1 MSKPVKVGIIFVIMY
16 LTMMLFFY
24 LLRAEQ
30 PFLLMFVGCV
40 YMFYPLKFLPKIVA
54 DFLSGIYLFIIP
66 CNLFLVGYLP
76 AKIYYFIKE
85 KYNKK

>member
-1 MSKPVKVGIIFVIMY
+1 MSKPVKVGIIFVIINI
-16 LTMMLFFY
+16 TTMLFFY
-24 LLRAEQ
+24 LLQAEY
-30 PFLLMFVGCV
+30 PFTLMFVGII
-40 YMFYPLKFLPKIVA
+40 YLLYPLKFLPEIVA
-54 DFLSGIYLFIIP
+54 DFLSGIYPFVIL